1 VFAVLLRWRA
11 KDPNPPR
18 ILTLLDRALTIEDSY
33 PLPSLLYPNPYA
45 PWPRQDA
52 KKHGF
57 LVRSALFALHSLMS
71 SSASTRLV
79 VRTDALGATS
89 LVNSRRG
96 SRLAFFDSLTRRR
109 HVQAVISRGLP
120 DLERFTPPDL
130 K

>member
-33 PLPSLLYPNPYA
+33 PLPSLLYPNP
-45 PWPRQDA
+45 WPRQDA

-57 LVRSALFALHSLMS
+57 LVRSALFALHSLML

-96 SRLAFFDSLTRRR
+96 SRLAFFDSLARRR
-109 HVQAVISRGLP
+109 HVRAVISRGLP
-120 DLERFTPPDL
+120 DLGRFTPPDL